1 MSLILSANIVFLPEF
16 VNFVRNKLITT
27 MKRFFVAVICLLIA
41 AAAFG
46 QGKVWTEA
54 SDLTI
59 IGKMFP
65 DTPNPY
71 HRIDTVKYKGFTT
84 GENAQVRMS
93 SGLAVCFVTNSPY
106 IYVKTDY
113 ANPNN
118 NVNITGISSRGYDLY
133 IKKDGNWLWAGS
145 GAPKMTQLDAEVR
158 IIHNMEEVEHECLMY
173 LPTFSEENSILIG
186 IKEGSVIR
194 PAPVPFRHKVGL
206 FGSSYMHGASTSRG
220 GMAVPAQLTRMTGI
234 QILSIACSGNS
245 KLQPYYADALRDADV
260 EAYIF
265 DSFSNPDAQM
275 IEERLF
281 PYIERI
287 REKKPDTPI
296 IFISSIW
303 RERNNFDQGSYKSE
317 MAKMHMADSLM
328 KIACKKY
335 NDVYFVKSDASTPGH
350 NHQVDGVHPD
360 DYSYEVWAKSIR
372 KPIVRILRK
381 YGIK

>member
-1 MSLILSANIVFLPEF
+1 
-16 VNFVRNKLITT
+16 
-27 MKRFFVAVICLLIA
+27 MKRIIVAVICLLVA
-41 AAAFG
+41 GVAFG
-46 QGKVWTEA
+46 QEKVWTEA
-54 SDLTI
+54 SELTL

-113 ANPNN
+113 ANPSNS
-118 NVNITGISSRGYDLY
+118 VNITAISSRGYDLY
-133 IKKDGNWLWAGS
+133 IKKDGKWLWAGS

-158 IIHNMEEVEHECLMY
+158 IVQNMEEIEHECLMY
-173 LPTFSEENSILIG
+173 LPTFSEENSIKIG
-186 IKEGSVIR
+186 IKEGSSIR
-194 PAPVPFRHKVGL
+194 PAAAPFRHKVGL

-245 KLQPYYADALRDADV
+245 KLQSYYADALRDADV

-275 IEERLF
+275 IQERLF
-281 PYIERI
+281 PYIEKI

-360 DYSYEVWAKSIR
+360 DYSYELWAKSIR

>member
-1 MSLILSANIVFLPEF
+1 
-16 VNFVRNKLITT
+16 
-27 MKRFFVAVICLLIA
+27 MKRAFFVTLLLVICSM
-41 AAAFG
+41 AFA
-46 QGKVWTEA
+46 QEERTWTEA
-54 SDLTI
+54 SDLTL

-71 HRIDTVKYKGFTT
+71 HRIDTVKYKGFTKS
-84 GENAQVRMS
+84 ENAQVRMS
-93 SGLAVCFVTNSPY
+93 SGIAVSFVTDSPY

-113 ANPNN
+113 ANPGNGA
-118 NVNITGISSRGYDLY
+118 NITGISSRGYDLY
-133 IKKDGNWLWAGS
+133 IKKDGKWLWAGA
-145 GAPKMTQLDAEVR
+145 GAPAWGKLDNEVR
-158 IIHNMEEVEHECLMY
+158 IVWNMEETEHECLMY

-186 IKEGSVIR
+186 TKPGSVIR
-194 PAPVPFRHKVGL
+194 PGAEPFRHRVGL

-245 KLQPYYADALRDADV
+245 KLQLYYADALRDADV

-265 DSFSNPDAQM
+265 DSFSNPNAAM
-275 IEERLF
+275 INERLF

-303 RERNNFDQGSYKSE
+303 RERNNFNTKSYEDE

-335 NDVYFVKSDASTPGH
+335 NDVYYVKSDASTPGH

-360 DYSYEVWAKSIR
+360 DYSYELWAKSIR
-372 KPIVRILRK
+372 KRIVRILRK

>member
-1 MSLILSANIVFLPEF
+1 MKKIL
-16 VNFVRNKLITT
+16 
-27 MKRFFVAVICLLIA
+27 VAAACLLLA
-41 AAAFG
+41 LTAFG
-46 QGKVWTEA
+46 QNEERVWTEA
-54 SDLTI
+54 SDLTL
-59 IGKMFP
+59 IGKLFP

-71 HRIDTVKYKGFTT
+71 HRIDTVKYKGFTKN
-84 GENAQVRMS
+84 ENAQVRMS
-93 SGLAVCFVTNSPY
+93 SGLAVCFVTDSPY

-113 ANPNN
+113 ANPYNGA
-118 NVNITGISSRGYDLY
+118 NITGISSRGYDLY
-133 IKKDGNWLWAGS
+133 IKKDGEWLWAGAN
-145 GAPKMTQLDAEVR
+145 APSWGKLDQEVR
-158 IIHNMEEVEHECLMY
+158 IVWDMEPVEHECLMY

-186 IKEGSVIR
+186 TKQGSSIR
-194 PAPVPFRHKVGL
+194 PMEAPFRHRVGL

-245 KLQPYYADALRDADV
+245 KLQPYYADALKEADV
-260 EAYIF
+260 DAYIF
-265 DSFSNPDAQM
+265 DSFSNPDAAM
-275 IEERLF
+275 IQERLF

-287 REKKPDTPI
+287 RERQPDVPI

-303 RERNNFDQGSYKSE
+303 RERNNFNTKSYEGE

-360 DYSYEVWAKSIR
+360 DYGYELWAKSIR
-372 KPIVRILRK
+372 KPIVKILRK

>member
-1 MSLILSANIVFLPEF
+1 MKKILLFAL
-16 VNFVRNKLITT
+16 
-27 MKRFFVAVICLLIA
+27 CLLISVP
-41 AAAFG
+41 AFTQKG
-46 QGKVWTEA
+46 RVWTEA
-54 SDLTI
+54 SDLTL
-59 IGKMFP
+59 IGKLFP

-71 HRIDTVKYKGFTT
+71 HRIDTVRYKGFTK

-93 SGLAVCFVTNSPY
+93 SGIAVCFVTDSPS

-113 ANPNN
+113 ANAGNGA
-118 NVNITGISSRGYDLY
+118 NITGISSRGYDLY
-133 IKKDGNWLWAGS
+133 IKKEGKWLWAGA
-145 GAPKMTQLDAEVR
+145 GAPAWGKLDREVR
-158 IIHNMEEVEHECLMY
+158 IVQKMEKVEHECLMY

-186 IKEGSVIR
+186 TEEGCSIR
-194 PAPVPFRHKVGL
+194 PAEPPFRHKVGL
-206 FGSSYMHGASTSRG
+206 FGSSYMHGASTSRS

-245 KLQPYYADALRDADV
+245 KLQPYYADALREADV

-265 DSFSNPDAQM
+265 DSFSNPDAKM

-281 PYIERI
+281 PYIEKI
-287 REKKPDTPI
+287 REKKPSVPI

-303 RERNNFDQGSYKSE
+303 RERNNFDTGSYKVE
-317 MAKMHMADSLM
+317 MAKKHMADSLM

-335 NDVYFVKSDASTPGH
+335 NDVYFVKSDASTPDH

-360 DYSYEVWAKSIR
+360 DYSYELWAKSIR
-372 KPIVRILRK
+372 KPIVKILRK

>member
-1 MSLILSANIVFLPEF
+1 MKRILLAIVFL
-16 VNFVRNKLITT
+16 
-27 MKRFFVAVICLLIA
+27 A
-41 AAAFG
+41 AGLAAFG
-46 QGKVWTEA
+46 QERQWTEA
-54 SDLTI
+54 SSLTL
-59 IGKMFP
+59 IGKLFP

-71 HRIDTVKYKGFTT
+71 HRIDTVRFKGFTKH
-84 GENAQVRMS
+84 ENAQVRMS
-93 SGLAVCFVTNSPY
+93 SGIAVCFVTNSPY

-113 ANPNN
+113 ANPGNG
-118 NVNITGISSRGYDLY
+118 VNIAGNSSRGYDLY
-133 IKKDGNWLWAGS
+133 IKKDGDWLWAGCY
-145 GAPKMTQLDAEVR
+145 GPAWDRLDREVR
-158 IIHNMEEVEHECLMY
+158 IVVNMEEVEHECLMY

-186 IKEGSVIR
+186 TAPGSTIR
-194 PAPVPFRHKVGL
+194 SAEPPFKHRVGL
-206 FGSSYMHGASTSRG
+206 FGSSYMHGASTSRS

-245 KLQPYYADALRDADV
+245 KLQTYYADALREADV
-260 EAYIF
+260 DAYIF
-265 DSFSNPDAQM
+265 DSFSNPDAKM

-287 REKKPDTPI
+287 REKKPNTPI

-303 RERNNFDQGSYKSE
+303 RERNNFNTESYKSE

-335 NDVYFVKSDASTPGH
+335 NDVYFVKSNASTPGH

-360 DYSYEVWAKSIR
+360 DYGYEVWAKSIR

-381 YGIK
+381 YGIKGK